1 MLFHATQ
8 SHDYSICHAHDEE
21 RYEWK
26 IL

>member
-8 SHDYSICHAHDEE
+8 SHDYSTCHAHDEE